1 MKVLLALLIICS
13 FNISVYAQGSNIDAS
28 SINTEVKTNQLK
40 MGHPGPSGKEIL
52 VNNQY
57 LTIGGKPFI
66 PVMGEMHYTRI
77 PREQWED
84 VILKMKACG
93 ITIVAAYVL
102 WNHHEEIE
110 GQSEWTGNKD
120 LRSFVKLCAKQGM
133 YVYPRIGP
141 WCHAEVR
148 NGGTPDWI
156 LTKTNLKD
164 RSNDPVYQH
173 YADAWYKQV
182 AKQLYG
188 LIYKDGGPVIGI
200 QLENE
205 YRYGKGGEA
214 HILWLKET
222 AQKYGLDVPL
232 YTVTGWGNAS
242 VPSHEVIPLWGAY
255 PDAPWADNLER
266 KTDCSDFRFTP
277 YRNNE
282 AIGNEKKTNEKPYI
296 DYSAYPYFTCEMG
309 VGIMNT
315 EHRRLQ
321 IGSKDG
327 LGLVM
332 AKLGAGSNLPGY
344 YMFAGGSNPHG
355 LLTSLEENKDESG
368 YWNTNP
374 VISYDFQAAIRES
387 GKLNQSYYEL
397 KKLHY
402 FLAEFGTKLAPM
414 VPVFPKEQGDF
425 QFVVRADKQSAYL
438 FGLNYC
444 RNNVRTPKKDVQF
457 SVKLNGETVSFP
469 SSSVTINDSA
479 MFIWPVNFKLDDI
492 RLKYATA
499 QPLCQ
504 LGQKW
509 VFIEDAHSSPEFCFD
524 TERIESISS
533 STGSI
538 KKENGN
544 YLLTKLN
551 PGLDC
556 IITIRCKNGE
566 QKQIIILN
574 KKEAKQA
581 WLFQEGDQKWLFISD
596 ANLYLNGDRLYAYG
610 LSNQFKI
617 SKLNS
622 VLNSETAFSD
632 FEFSVPAK
640 RVELQVREVEPLDD
654 TVWLKTSAVAELDS
668 KNKLRHRFFLKE
680 FNLGNP
686 SKIKRAQL
694 VIASQSGCNV
704 QLNATWVNAEITVGT
719 INKIDVTGYVQK
731 GDNKLLLDF
740 PFAAG
745 EKAFAARLEVEYF
758 NTDRVSLASDQ
769 SWISKDAYNYP
780 SFLTGYSGFSKPE
793 IVSQVDFPLSTS
805 ESGKKY
811 TLTLPD
817 GYMDGLSNLYLQLDY
832 TGDKGKIYF
841 NHQLVAD
848 DFFSGARWEIG
859 LNRLHFPLEN
869 QALSLRLSPMADDAP
884 VYFDDETA
892 GKEAVNASLRKI
904 SLSPEY
910 QIDFHLNGDE
920 LTPVNCETQK

>member
-1 MKVLLALLIICS
+1 
-13 FNISVYAQGSNIDAS
+13 
-28 SINTEVKTNQLK
+28 
-40 MGHPGPSGKEIL
+40 
-52 VNNQY
+52 
-57 LTIGGKPFI
+57 
-66 PVMGEMHYTRI
+66 
-77 PREQWED
+77 
-84 VILKMKACG
+84 
-93 ITIVAAYVL
+93 
-102 WNHHEEIE
+102 
-110 GQSEWTGNKD
+110 
-120 LRSFVKLCAKQGM
+120 M

-173 YADAWYKQV
+173 YAEEWYKQV
-182 AKQLYG
+182 SLQLHG

-205 YRYGKGGEA
+205 YRYGKGGED

-242 VPSHEVIPLWGAY
+242 VPPYQVIPLWGAY
-255 PDAPWADNLER
+255 PDAPWADNLDR
-266 KTDCSDFRFTP
+266 NTDCTDFRFTP

-282 AIGNEKKTNEKPYI
+282 AIGNEKKPNEKPYI
-296 DYSAYPYFTCEMG
+296 DDSVYPYFTCEMG

-327 LGLVM
+327 LALVM

-355 LLTSLEENKDESG
+355 LLTSMEENKDESG

-387 GKLNQSYYEL
+387 GKLNQSYYEI

-402 FLAEFGTKLAPM
+402 FLNEFGTQLASM
-414 VPVFPKEQGDF
+414 MPVFPKEQIDL
-425 QFVVRADKQSAYL
+425 QYVVRADKQSAYI

-444 RNNVRTPKKDVQF
+444 RNNVSTPKKDVQF
-457 SVKLNGETVSFP
+457 SVKLKGETVSFP
-469 SSSVTINDSA
+469 SSPVTISDSA
-479 MFIWPVNFKLDDI
+479 MFVWPVNFKLDDVTI
-492 RLKYATA
+492 KYATA

-509 VFIEDAHSSPEFCFD
+509 VFIEDALSSPEFCFD
-524 TERIESISS
+524 AENIESISS
-533 STGSI
+533 ATVAV
-538 KKENGN
+538 KKENGD
-544 YLLTKLN
+544 YLLTKLK
-551 PGLDC
+551 PGLNNV
-556 IITIRCKNGE
+556 ITIQCENGE

-581 WLFQEGDQKWLFISD
+581 WLFKDGDRKWLFISD
-596 ANLYLNGDRLYAYG
+596 ANLYLRGDRLHAYG
-610 LSNQFKI
+610 SSNQFKI
-617 SKLNS
+617 SKLS
-622 VLNSETAFSD
+622 DDLNSEKAFSD

-640 RVELQVREVEPLDD
+640 SVELQVREVEPLDD
-654 TVWLKTSAVAELDS
+654 AVWLKTSAVAELDS
-668 KNKLRHRFFLKE
+668 KNKLLHRFFLKE

-686 SKIKRAQL
+686 SGIKRAQL
-694 VIASQSGCNV
+694 VLAAQSGCKV
-704 QLNATWVNAEITVGT
+704 QLNSTWVNAEITAGT
-719 INKIDVTGYVQK
+719 ANKIDVTGYVQK

-758 NTDRVSLASDQ
+758 NSDRVSLASNQ

-780 SFLTGYSGFSKPE
+780 SFLTGYNGFSKPE
-793 IVSQVDFPLSTS
+793 IVSQVDFPASPS
-805 ESGKKY
+805 ESVKKY

-841 NHQLVAD
+841 NHRLVAD
-848 DFFSGARWEIG
+848 DFFNGDVWETG
-859 LNRLHFPLEN
+859 LNRLHFPLAN
-869 QALSLRLSPMADDAP
+869 QALMLELYPLANDAP
-884 VYFDDETA
+884 VYFDDEVA
-892 GKEAVNASLRKI
+892 RKKAENASLQTI
-904 SLSPEY
+904 SLKPEY
-910 QIDFHLNGDE
+910 QIELLVKSDE
-920 LTPVNCETQK
+920 LKVVENEKLK